1 MGAPLFLPLWGK
13 KFGGV
18 VVFLYLCTR
27 LVCFKVN
34 NNNKRVFMKKIF
46 TLLMATMVA
55 ACTYAQVN
63 FTDAEGN
70 VYGDGETATI
80 SPDPEWGDFLGR
92 GLVMVNTSNDAVSV
106 KMDVNIRQLPEGTH
120 VADCFSGGACT
131 NYKAVGTHSTATKT
145 LAGNG
150 KMSTEIEWFNA
161 TELDGVCVIDL
172 TLYVNGKKDKTVT
185 AKFVYGSEDAIKGIS
200 AEGKKVAYTL
210 DGKRAGKN
218 SKGVVVLNGKKIL
231 K

>member
-1 MGAPLFLPLWGK
+1 
-13 KFGGV
+13 
-18 VVFLYLCTR
+18 
-27 LVCFKVN
+27 
-34 NNNKRVFMKKIF
+34 MKKIF
-46 TLLMATMVA
+46 TLMMATMVA

-80 SPDPEWGDFLGR
+80 SPDPEWGDFAGR
-92 GLVMVNTSNDAVSV
+92 SLVLVNTSSQEVSV
-106 KMDVNIRQLPEGTH
+106 KMDVNIRQLPGGTQ
-120 VADCFSGGACT
+120 VADCFSGKCV
-131 NYKAVGTHSTATKT
+131 NYKEEGSHTTSTRTI
-145 LAGNG
+145 AGNG
-150 KMSTEIEWFNA
+150 KLRTEIEWFNTMEVSGA
-161 TELDGVCVIDL
+161 CLIEL

-185 AKFVYGSEDAIKGIS
+185 AKFVYGDEDAIKGIA

-231 K
+231 R